1 MRPRSPG
8 VDGVPARVSPT
19 GGSAAGG
26 LRQRSS
32 LDLSGIDYYIAFGC
46 WKLACIIAGVC
57 ARYAAVPR
65 ATPAGRAEGFR
76 TMIEGIERL
85 AYQSLE
91 SSSLEA
97 SS

>member
-1 MRPRSPG
+1 MYK
-8 VDGVPARVSPT
+8 
-19 GGSAAGG
+19 
-26 LRQRSS
+26 RQ
-32 LDLSGIDYYIAFGC
+32 IDYYIAFGY
-46 WKLACIIAGVC
+46 WKLACIIAGVY
-57 ARYAAVPR
+57 ARYAGGAMGD
-65 ATPAGRAEGFR
+65 AGREGAEGFR